1 MAEIVIRT
9 KKVMKNRLLNRKQ
22 MVLDVLHPNK
32 PPVSKEDIRKQL
44 AKKFKTTPDVIFCF
58 GFRTAFGG
66 GRSTGFALIY
76 DSMSSAKYAEPKYR
90 LIRQGGEKVKRPT
103 RKQRKDRKTRMS
115 KVRGT
120 KKTKIATKKK

>member
-1 MAEIVIRT
+1 MTEVILRT
-9 KKVMKNRLLNRKQ
+9 KKLMKNRLLNRKQ
-22 MVLDVLHPNK
+22 MVLEVIHPNK

-66 GRSTGFALIY
+66 GRSTGFALVY

-90 LIRQGGEKVKRPT
+90 MIRQGAEKVKRLS
-103 RKQRKDRKTRMS
+103 RKQRKDRKTRMN

-120 KKTKIATKKK
+120 KKNKVVSK